1 MSTHHFLV
9 FCWIERHWKKLRH
22 SMSITFNHEC
32 RYCNFLPRTY
42 SLDSII
48 RALVL
53 VLNSKHI
60 YSICLNLINSIA
72 TWHSKKLIH
81 LMHWTNLFQCNEKYL
96 HFHLPAW
103 HMRVGW
109 ILKCASISLHQQTST
124 TILGFCW
131 WLQWR
136 FTYTF

>member
-1 MSTHHFLV
+1 MNVDIAISYQGLTA
-9 FCWIERHWKKLRH
+9 WIQCIKR
-22 SMSITFNHEC
+22 
-32 RYCNFLPRTY
+32 
-42 SLDSII
+42 I

-96 HFHLPAW
+96 HFHLPA
-103 HMRVGW
+103 
-109 ILKCASISLHQQTST
+109 
-124 TILGFCW
+124 
-131 WLQWR
+131 
-136 FTYTF
+136 